1 MNQLP
6 LSKNSQKFIENLRV
20 YLFSC
25 GKKTNEIDEITDELE
40 VHLYEAEKEDKS
52 VDHIIGSS
60 PKEYME
66 QISGEMS
73 FDIRGWA
80 KYVPIIILGAFSGI
94 VLKDIVFGGFQYS
107 LVELI
112 GYPLV
117 CIILILAYMGT
128 FRHIA
133 STNYSKTKEFLF
145 FGLASLLS
153 MALFLGLMF
162 LPNYIESPIILLGY
176 YGNLIVAS
184 MAISFLIGIS
194 IWSKTIVSIVLPIFY
209 IVPEYLVG
217 FSGLSESHQLL
228 ISSLVMFAGIGVYLF
243 ISSKSTKENT
253 STS

>member
-6 LSKNSQKFIENLRV
+6 LSKNSQRFIENLSV

-40 VHLYEAEKEDKS
+40 VHLYEAEKENKS
-52 VDHIIGSS
+52 VEHIIGNS

-73 FDIRGWA
+73 FDVRGWA

-117 CIILILAYMGT
+117 CIVLLLAYMWT
-128 FRHIA
+128 FRHI
-133 STNYSKTKEFLF
+133 SSHNFSKAKEFFF
-145 FGLASLLS
+145 FGSASFLS

-162 LPNYIESPIILLGY
+162 LPNYIDSPIIMLGY

-184 MAISFLIGIS
+184 LAITFLIGIS
-194 IWSKTIVSIVLPIFY
+194 IWSKNIVSIVLPFFY

-217 FSGLSESHQLL
+217 FTDLSAGNQLW
-228 ISSLVMFAGIGVYLF
+228 ISSIIMYALIGAYLF
-243 ISSKSTKENT
+243 FEIKRTSPSSEK
-253 STS
+253 

>member
-1 MNQLP
+1 MNHLP
-6 LSKNSQKFIENLRV
+6 LSKKSQTFIENLRI

-25 GKKTNEIDEITDELE
+25 GKKTNEIDEITDELS
-40 VHLYEAEKEDKS
+40 VHLYEAEKENKS
-52 VDHIIGSS
+52 VEHIIGSS

-73 FDIRGWA
+73 FDVRGWA

-117 CIILILAYMGT
+117 CILLLLAYMGT
-128 FRHIA
+128 FRLISSH
-133 STNYSKTKEFLF
+133 NFSKPKEFF
-145 FGLASLLS
+145 FLYLVSFLS
-153 MALFLGLMF
+153 IAMFTGLMF
-162 LPNYIESPIILLGY
+162 LPNHIESPIILLGY

-194 IWSKTIVSIVLPIFY
+194 IWSKTLVSIVLPIFY
-209 IVPEYLVG
+209 IVPEYLIS
-217 FSGLSESHQLL
+217 FTDLSEGNQLL
-228 ISSLVMFAGIGVYLF
+228 ASTLVMFAGIGVYLLV
-243 ISSKSTKENT
+243 SLRKTKESGT
-253 STS
+253 AP

>member
-6 LSKNSQKFIENLRV
+6 LSKKSQTFIENLRI

-40 VHLYEAEKEDKS
+40 VHLYEAEKENKS
-52 VDHIIGSS
+52 VEHIIGSS

-73 FDIRGWA
+73 FDVRGWA

-133 STNYSKTKEFLF
+133 SHTFSKSKEFFF
-145 FGLASLLS
+145 FGLVSFLS
-153 MALFLGLMF
+153 MAMFLGLMF
-162 LPNYIESPIILLGY
+162 LPNYIESPIIMLGY

-209 IVPEYLVG
+209 IVPEYLVALTD
-217 FSGLSESHQLL
+217 LSAENQLL
-228 ISSLVMFAGIGVYLF
+228 SSSLIMYALIGAYLLF
-243 ISSKSTKENT
+243 ELKRT
-253 STS
+253 STSAK

>member
-6 LSKNSQKFIENLRV
+6 LSKKSQTFIENLRI

-40 VHLYEAEKEDKS
+40 VHLYEAEKENKS
-52 VDHIIGSS
+52 VEHIIGSS

-73 FDIRGWA
+73 FDVRGWA

-117 CIILILAYMGT
+117 CIVLLLAYMWT
-128 FRHIA
+128 FRHI
-133 STNYSKTKEFLF
+133 SSHNFSKAKEFF
-145 FGLASLLS
+145 FLYLVSFLS
-153 MALFLGLMF
+153 IAMFVGLMF
-162 LPNYIESPIILLGY
+162 LPNYIESPIIMLGY

-217 FSGLSESHQLL
+217 FTDLSVGNQLW
-228 ISSLVMFAGIGVYLF
+228 ISSLIMYALIGAYLF
-243 ISSKSTKENT
+243 FEMKRT
-253 STS
+253 STSAK

>member
-6 LSKNSQKFIENLRV
+6 LSKKSQTFIENLRI

-40 VHLYEAEKEDKS
+40 VHLYEAEKENKS
-52 VDHIIGSS
+52 VEHIIGSS

-73 FDIRGWA
+73 FDVRGWA

-117 CIILILAYMGT
+117 CIVLLLAYMWT
-128 FRHIA
+128 FRHI
-133 STNYSKTKEFLF
+133 SSHNFSKAKEFF
-145 FGLASLLS
+145 FLYLVSFLS
-153 MALFLGLMF
+153 IAMFVGLMF
-162 LPNYIESPIILLGY
+162 LPNYIESPIIMHGY

-217 FSGLSESHQLL
+217 FTDLSVGNQLW
-228 ISSLVMFAGIGVYLF
+228 ISSLIMYALIGAYLF
-243 ISSKSTKENT
+243 FEMKRT
-253 STS
+253 STSAK

>member
-52 VDHIIGSS
+52 VDHIIKSS

-66 QISGEMS
+66 QISGEMA
-73 FDIRGWA
+73 FDVRGWA

-133 STNYSKTKEFLF
+133 SNNFSKTKESLF

-162 LPNYIESPIILLGY
+162 LPNYIESPIIMLGY

-217 FSGLSESHQLL
+217 FSSLSESNQLL

>member
-6 LSKNSQKFIENLRV
+6 LSKKSQTFIKNLRI

-40 VHLYEAEKEDKS
+40 VHLYEAEKENKS
-52 VDHIIGSS
+52 VEHIIGSS

-73 FDIRGWA
+73 FDVRGWA

-117 CIILILAYMGT
+117 CILLLLAYMWT
-128 FRHIA
+128 FRHISSNNFA
-133 STNYSKTKEFLF
+133 KSKEFFF
-145 FGLASLLS
+145 FGLASFLS

-162 LPNYIESPIILLGY
+162 LPNYIESPIIMLGY

-209 IVPEYLVG
+209 IVPEYLLG
-217 FSGLSESHQLL
+217 LTDFSAGNQLWISTL
-228 ISSLVMFAGIGVYLF
+228 IMYALIGAYLF
-243 ISSKSTKENT
+243 FEMKRT
-253 STS
+253 STAAK

>member
-6 LSKNSQKFIENLRV
+6 LSKKSQTFIENLRV

-40 VHLYEAEKEDKS
+40 VHLYEAEKENKS
-52 VDHIIGSS
+52 VEHIIGNS

-73 FDIRGWA
+73 FDVRGWA

-117 CIILILAYMGT
+117 CIVLLLAYMWT
-128 FRHIA
+128 FRHI
-133 STNYSKTKEFLF
+133 SSHNFSKAKEFFF
-145 FGLASLLS
+145 FGSASFLS

-162 LPNYIESPIILLGY
+162 LPNYIDSPIIMLGY

-184 MAISFLIGIS
+184 LAITFLIGIS
-194 IWSKTIVSIVLPIFY
+194 IWSKTIVSIVLPFFY

-217 FSGLSESHQLL
+217 FTVLSAGNQLW
-228 ISSLVMFAGIGVYLF
+228 ISSIIMYALIGAYLF
-243 ISSKSTKENT
+243 FEIKRTSPSSEK
-253 STS
+253 

>member
-66 QISGEMS
+66 QISGEMA
-73 FDIRGWA
+73 FDVRGWA

-133 STNYSKTKEFLF
+133 SNNFSKTKEFLF
-145 FGLASLLS
+145 FGLVSFLS

-217 FSGLSESHQLL
+217 FSGLSESNQLL

>member
-6 LSKNSQKFIENLRV
+6 LSKKSQTFIENLRV

-25 GKKTNEIDEITDELE
+25 GKKTTEIDEITDELE
-40 VHLYEAEKEDKS
+40 VHLYEAEKDNKS
-52 VDHIIGSS
+52 VEHIIGTS

-73 FDIRGWA
+73 FDVRGWA
-80 KYVPIIILGAFSGI
+80 KYVPIFILGAFSGI
-94 VLKDIVFGGFQYS
+94 VLKDIIFGGFRYF

-117 CIILILAYMGT
+117 CIILLLAYMWT
-128 FRHIA
+128 FRHISSNNLNKA
-133 STNYSKTKEFLF
+133 KEFF
-145 FGLASLLS
+145 FLYLVSFLS
-153 MALFLGLMF
+153 IALFAGLMF

-194 IWSKTIVSIVLPIFY
+194 IWSKTIVSIVLPVFY
-209 IVPEYLVG
+209 IVPEYLIG
-217 FSGLSESHQLL
+217 FTDLSEGNQLW
-228 ISSLVMFAGIGVYLF
+228 ISSLVMYALIGGYLF
-243 ISSKSTKENT
+243 FELKRASPT
-253 STS
+253 SAK

>member
-1 MNQLP
+1 MDQLP
-6 LSKNSQKFIENLRV
+6 LSKKSQTFIENLRI

-25 GKKTNEIDEITDELE
+25 GKKTNEIDEITNELE
-40 VHLYEAEKEDKS
+40 VHLYEAEKENKS

-66 QISGEMS
+66 QISGEMA
-73 FDIRGWA
+73 FDVRGWA

-128 FRHIA
+128 LRHIA
-133 STNYSKTKEFLF
+133 SHTFSKSKEFFF
-145 FGLASLLS
+145 FGLASFLS
-153 MALFLGLMF
+153 MALFLGVMF
-162 LPNYIESPIILLGY
+162 LPNYIESPIIILGY

-184 MAISFLIGIS
+184 MAISFLIGVS
-194 IWSKTIVSIVLPIFY
+194 IWSKTIVSIVLPVIY
-209 IVPEYLVG
+209 IVPEYLMG
-217 FSGLSESHQLL
+217 FTDLSAENQLW
-228 ISSLVMFAGIGVYLF
+228 ISSLIMYALIGAFLF
-243 ISSKSTKENT
+243 FEIKRT
-253 STS
+253 STSAK

>member
-6 LSKNSQKFIENLRV
+6 LSKKSQTFIENLRI

-40 VHLYEAEKEDKS
+40 VHLYEAEKENKS
-52 VDHIIGSS
+52 VEHIIGSS

-73 FDIRGWA
+73 FDVRGWA

-117 CIILILAYMGT
+117 CIVLLLAYMWT
-128 FRHIA
+128 FRHI
-133 STNYSKTKEFLF
+133 SSHNFSKAKEFF
-145 FGLASLLS
+145 FLYLVSFLS
-153 MALFLGLMF
+153 IAMFVGLMF
-162 LPNYIESPIILLGY
+162 LPNYIESPIIMLGY

-209 IVPEYLVG
+209 IVPEYMVG
-217 FSGLSESHQLL
+217 FTDLSVGNQLW
-228 ISSLVMFAGIGVYLF
+228 ISSLIMYALIGTYLF
-243 ISSKSTKENT
+243 FEIKRT
-253 STS
+253 STSAK